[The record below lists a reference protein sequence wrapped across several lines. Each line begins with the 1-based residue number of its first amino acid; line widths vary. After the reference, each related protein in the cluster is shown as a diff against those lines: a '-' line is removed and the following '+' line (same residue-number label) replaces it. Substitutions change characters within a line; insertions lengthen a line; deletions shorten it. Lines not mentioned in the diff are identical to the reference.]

1 MHHAGLTESDRK
13 IVEVL
18 FVKKKRNAAA
28 EMLAASS
35 RNKPKK
41 KPQKYLAP

>member
-1 MHHAGLTESDRK
+1 VQKEISHRVKWEG
-13 IVEVL
+13 VL